1 MFRKLNGNL
10 RPRDPTSRDLVE
22 LVTEYFPGWIVGV
35 LNRVV
40 DPRRNIRGGKFE
52 FAINY
57 LCYPTVLTFS
67 PATPPSHI
75 PGFLQEESYFQIFL
89 LKFFPSNRSV

>member
-10 RPRDPTSRDLVE
+10 RPRGSNFGDLVLE

-40 DPRRNIRGGKFE
+40 PRNIRGGKFE

-67 PATPPSHI
+67 PATLPRH
-75 PGFLQEESYFQIFL
+75 LYFSERNLIF
-89 LKFFPSNRSV
+89 KFFS